1 MISLSAAKTSVVSRC
16 FPVSLW
22 RSGKKL
28 DLCLWFWYIRIFCCA
43 CFLGWKGKVLKTQ
56 LFLPQHQTY
65 PKTLKNMTVSYKLP
79 HHSTPDHSSTFCF
92 RKKVPRSTSFG
103 VRALTWWVGWRRG
116 APGQSPSHKS
126 SGTPW
131 MPRTAAAHLAGHL
144 PPQAGER
151 CHQCIGRKQCPGQHP
166 NQLQPSQWR
175 SQRQWR
181 TKQGSTRSP
190 HQQMLPVVS
199 PRWPRS
205 KLLRFQCL
213 L

>member
-1 MISLSAAKTSVVSRC
+1 MGIPWNTCLYQSHTDDRPAAPVHLSLHFNLTLSRIPGERVSSELAQSRVKDGNKHDQAGKSHLCHTGWQYPLRFLHSAIA
-16 FPVSLW
+16 
-22 RSGKKL
+22 
-28 DLCLWFWYIRIFCCA
+28 
-43 CFLGWKGKVLKTQ
+43 LGVGA
-56 LFLPQHQTY
+56 LP
-65 PKTLKNMTVSYKLP
+65 
-79 HHSTPDHSSTFCF
+79 
-92 RKKVPRSTSFG
+92 RKKVPRSTSFR

-205 KLLRFQCL
+205 KPLRFQCL
-213 L
+213 Q